1 MPNSGRRREGAG
13 LGRNPQQHRRAI
25 KSPRLVFSGAG
36 LWDATDYAPTASRQG
51 SSLAS
56 ATARY
61 SAGVEVWAT
70 GLGGRY
76 VGDDV
81 GALADLLADGRIIGV
96 VRGRSEFGPRALG
109 HRSLLADPSRPE
121 IKERM
126 NALKHREWW
135 RPVAPMVAHE
145 DMVRIF
151 EEQVWSPYMSFAP
164 RLQPRLNMALP
175 AIAHFD
181 GTARVQTVAADQDP
195 WLHALLRAVAHRTGF
210 AVLCNTS
217 LNTRGKPILNRLSD
231 ALALILDQKELD
243 FLFVDGWLL
252 DRRDIVRRHER
263 GMGEAK
269 LQNNV

>member
-1 MPNSGRRREGAG
+1 MPDSGRRREGAAG

-61 SAGVEVWAT
+61 SAGVEAWAT

-145 DMVRIF
+145 DVVRIF

-164 RLQPRLNMALP
+164 RLRPRLNKVLP

-181 GTARVQTVAADQDP
+181 GTARVQTVAADNDP

-231 ALALILDQKELD
+231 ALALILDQEELD

-252 DRRDIVRRHER
+252 DRRDIVLRHER
-263 GMGEAK
+263 RRGEGGG
-269 LQNNV
+269 